1 MASPHWTRLAGRVR
15 GRSRLLKI
23 AIIYDGGA
31 DDWGPADIR
40 SVLEPVNEVAEA
52 LKALGHQVVRV
63 PVHAD
68 LSWFDAVREV
78 DAVFNLCEGV
88 AGVSYREC
96 NVAAALE
103 LARVPFTG
111 GGSWMMTVCLRKP
124 LLNAVL
130 RSAGLPVPRWHVPE
144 SRHPL
149 PDDFPL
155 PAIVKPAEE
164 DASVGIDQR
173 SIVTARPELEARVIE
188 SQEDY
193 GEVIVQ
199 EYVSGREIA
208 VAFVGEH
215 TLPLSEID
223 FRDLDDDRW
232 PIVSFEAKWTPG
244 SPDDKGT
251 QPVCPAPV
259 EPELAAQIVATA
271 TTAWDTVDGWGYGR
285 VDMRVDADGCPWV
298 LEVNPNPD
306 ISSDAGLVRMARAY
320 GWSHQDLVRH
330 IVDAAFVGVP
340 EPPSR
345 LERHKAAV
353 AETTAA

>member
-1 MASPHWTRLAGRVR
+1 MAPSHRARAADGVR

-31 DDWGPADIR
+31 DDWSPADIR
-40 SVLEPVNEVAEA
+40 SVLEPVNEVGEA
-52 LKALGHQVVRV
+52 LKVLGHGVVRV

-68 LSWFDAVREV
+68 LAWFDAVRDV

-88 AGVSYREC
+88 AGESYREC

-111 GGSWMMTVCLRKP
+111 GGSRMMTVCLRKP
-124 LLNAVL
+124 LLNAAL
-130 RSAGLPVPRWHVPE
+130 RSAGLPVPRWHLPE
-144 SRHPL
+144 ERRPV

-164 DASVGIDQR
+164 DASVGIYQR
-173 SIVTARPELEARVIE
+173 SVVTTRDELDARVVE
-188 SQEDY
+188 YRGEY

-199 EYVSGREIA
+199 QYVSGREIA

-223 FRDLDDDRW
+223 FSDLEEGRW
-232 PIVSFEAKWTPG
+232 PIVSFDAKWTPG

-251 QPVCPAPV
+251 QPVCPARV
-259 EPELAAQIVATA
+259 DAELAARTIAVATR
-271 TTAWDTVDGWGYGR
+271 AWETVNGWGYGR
-285 VDMRVDADGCPWV
+285 VDLRIDTDGCPWV
-298 LEVNPNPD
+298 IEVNPNPD
-306 ISSDAGLVRMARAY
+306 ISSDAGLVRMAKAY
-320 GWSHQDLVRH
+320 GWSHEDLVHH
-330 IVDAAFVGVP
+330 IVDTAFVEVP
-340 EPPSR
+340 RRPSR
-345 LERHKAAV
+345 LERHRATRAESSAA
-353 AETTAA
+353 